1 MKDIRIGIIGCGFVG
16 SSVKEGLS
24 DQYTA
29 QVYDKYNSDK
39 STVKTL
45 EDLVLASNIIFICLP
60 TPMKP
65 TGECDIRLVQDTIK
79 EIDNIS
85 SDRNSSKKILVI
97 KSTVPPN
104 TTKTLQES
112 TSAYCD
118 IIFNPEFLTEAN
130 HIEDFKNQNRIILG
144 GDNCTHSLQIVKSM
158 YMAKFPTVPYI
169 ICGSLEAELT
179 KYFSNC
185 FLATKVSFA
194 NEMKQLCESLGADY
208 NRVVESSIYDKRIGN
223 SHLAVPGPDGRRGFG
238 GSCFPKDVNA
248 LIYTF
253 EKNDVKPSLLKA
265 VWEKNLEV
273 RPEKDWEQ
281 LKGRAVTDD

>member
-1 MKDIRIGIIGCGFVG
+1 MKDIEIGIVGCGFVG

-24 DQYTA
+24 DQYRA
-29 QVYDKYNSDK
+29 QVYDKYNRDK
-39 STVKTL
+39 STVETL
-45 EDLVLASNIIFICLP
+45 EDLALTSNIIFICLP
-60 TPMKP
+60 TPMKR
-65 TGECDIRLVQDTIK
+65 TGECDITLVQNTVK

-85 SDRNSSKKILVI
+85 ANRKDSRKILVI

-104 TTKTLQES
+104 TTKALQEG

-118 IIFNPEFLTEAN
+118 VIFNPEFLTEAN